1 MKKKINFRWAPVG
14 IMHWYSFATL
24 PMYAASPSS
33 SSSYYTGAGANAGAF
48 SLSLPPA
55 PPPSSN
61 LSVKEQLWH
70 VFTYYAMMDNSL
82 DPAHMT
88 RHQLQKC
95 ARDARLVP
103 PLLDADIENIWMA
116 EVNREGKGVAGN
128 ERTHSAL
135 KQMPVRAAP
144 ARHDEPSRRATDR
157 RQVSLG
163 GQEARGDIY

>member
-1 MKKKINFRWAPVG
+1 
-14 IMHWYSFATL
+14 
-24 PMYAASPSS
+24 MYASSPSS
-33 SSSYYTGAGANAGAF
+33 SSSYLSGAGANAGASTF

-55 PPPSSN
+55 PPPST
-61 LSVKEQLWH
+61 LSVKERLWL

-95 ARDARLVP
+95 ARDARLIP

-116 EVNREGKGVAGN
+116 EVNREGKGLAGTEKPHN
-128 ERTHSAL
+128 VL

-144 ARHDEPSRRATDR
+144 ARHDEPSRRSSDR
-157 RQVSLG
+157 RQVRERERESG
-163 GQEARGDIY
+163 EKCF